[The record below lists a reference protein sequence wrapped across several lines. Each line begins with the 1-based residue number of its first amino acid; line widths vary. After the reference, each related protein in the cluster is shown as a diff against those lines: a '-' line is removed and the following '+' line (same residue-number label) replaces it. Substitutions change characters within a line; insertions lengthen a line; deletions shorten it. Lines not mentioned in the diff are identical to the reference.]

1 MMTEDSANE
10 QSSGHYGLVVL
21 QELSARV
28 IGIESSSTAITFRG
42 RFIIMFLRRYML
54 LYYIDDNCTA
64 ESQRAAYNG
73 VFISVAE

>member
-42 RFIIMFLRRYML
+42 RFIIMFLR
-54 LYYIDDNCTA
+54 
-64 ESQRAAYNG
+64 
-73 VFISVAE
+73 